1 MRNSILL
8 TITILLLCSCG
19 GGSGKAKNTTTGT
32 VPIERPALQAADD
45 LSKHPGE
52 PLYKQHC
59 LACHQ
64 ADGNGVPGMYPTLK
78 DTEWVNGDNETLIS
92 IVLHGMDEEIE
103 VNGEI
108 FSTVMAPLP
117 YLSNQQV
124 VDVLNYV
131 RKRFGSAE
139 ADITLEEVARVR
151 AEG

>member
-1 MRNSILL
+1 MKNLILL
-8 TITILLLCSCG
+8 TITILLLSACG
-19 GGSGKAKNTTTGT
+19 GGSGKAKNTVADP
-32 VPIERPALQAADD
+32 VPANRPALQAVDD

-64 ADGNGVPGMYPTLK
+64 ADGNGVPGMFPTLK
-78 DTEWVNGDNETLIS
+78 DTEWVDGDNETLIS

-103 VNGEI
+103 VNGEVYN
-108 FSTVMAPLP
+108 TVMAPLP
-117 YLSNQQV
+117 YLTDQEV

-139 ADITLEEVARVR
+139 PDVTLDEVAKVR